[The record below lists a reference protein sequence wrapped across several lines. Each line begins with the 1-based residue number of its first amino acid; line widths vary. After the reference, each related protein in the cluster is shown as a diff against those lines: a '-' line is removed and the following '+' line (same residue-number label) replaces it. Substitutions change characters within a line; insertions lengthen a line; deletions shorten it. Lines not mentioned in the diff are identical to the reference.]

1 MKLHNS
7 IGPNPH
13 VVRMFA
19 AEKGLDLD
27 LVPVDLMAGENR
39 RGPYNTDINVAG
51 QLPAL
56 QLESGEIICEITA
69 ICEYLEEIHP
79 DPPLIGRDPV
89 ERAETRMWTRRV
101 DLNVA
106 EPMGYGFRAA
116 EGRPLFEGRMKLLRP
131 EGADDMKA
139 IFRDHLAWLDGRLQ
153 GDFICGDRFSLAD
166 VLLFGFLNFGK
177 TVGLFPPAE
186 AIALTAWFE
195 RVGSRPSANA

>member
-1 MKLHNS
+1 MKLYNS

-27 LVPVDLMAGENR
+27 LFPVDLMAGENR
-39 RGPYNTDINVAG
+39 CSPYNAG

-56 QLESGEIICEITA
+56 QLESGEV
-69 ICEYLEEIHP
+69 CEYLEEIHP
-79 DPPLIGRDPV
+79 DPPLIGRDPI

-116 EGRPLFEGRMKLLRP
+116 EGRAAVRGPNDAATSRRRGRHEGDLP
-131 EGADDMKA
+131 
-139 IFRDHLAWLDGRLQ
+139 
-153 GDFICGDRFSLAD
+153 
-166 VLLFGFLNFGK
+166 
-177 TVGLFPPAE
+177 
-186 AIALTAWFE
+186 
-195 RVGSRPSANA
+195 